1 MTEQENRTIREAL
14 SSCLSGV
21 DALSS
26 MRSDILRAAKGEKKV
41 KRKLSKGLVL
51 ALVLILMMSSVAVAA
66 GLGMFGQIGQQE
78 HSDSRLPG
86 LENVSTVLEK
96 AFDVGGGVTVTVHQ
110 AYYDGSRVFISY
122 SMTGPHD
129 VLETGVGDP
138 GIVNY
143 DREEQG
149 VIFREQWFVEGPNGQ
164 ELMDWLD
171 GSEPRWAT
179 CTVVNVHDGL
189 QIGETYLDIIGGE
202 YYYLEDGTLMSWK
215 ECEVPAELAEDEVTF
230 SIGVFT
236 NKTTHYQT
244 PEALY
249 TSYRE
254 RGKTTWHDFTVK
266 KTEASA
272 ALTGMAQTADWTAAA
287 DLTASAID
295 VKGEVILEC
304 PKAWSDLWQTWEN
317 PDKTDYIHDWTLYVN
332 GAEMDGYN
340 LNGGVN
346 VLADGKLRFTI
357 CYKLD
362 SLTADMKLVPIY
374 CYAGNKV
381 EEAIPLTAAK

>member
-1 MTEQENRTIREAL
+1 MNEQDKQKIHDAMNA
-14 SSCLSGV
+14 CLSGV
-21 DALSS
+21 ETLPSRRA
-26 MRSDILRAAKGEKKV
+26 DILRAAKGENKV
-41 KRKLSKGLVL
+41 KRKFNMGLIFAIV
-51 ALVLILMMSSVAVAA
+51 IIMMMSSVAVAA
-66 GLGMFGQIGQQE
+66 GLGLFGQLGHQQ

-86 LENVSTVLEK
+86 LENVSTTLDK

-122 SMTGPHD
+122 SVAGPYD

-149 VIFREQWFVEGPNGQ
+149 VIFRDLWYVEGPNGQ
-164 ELMDWLD
+164 AIMSWLD

-179 CTVVNVHDGL
+179 RTVANVHDGL
-189 QIGETYLDIIGGE
+189 QIGEEYLDIIGGE
-202 YYYLEDGTLMSWK
+202 YYWLEDGTLMSWK
-215 ECEVPAELAEDEVTF
+215 ECEVPAELAADEVTF

-249 TSYRE
+249 TSYQE

-272 ALTGMAQTADWTAAA
+272 ALTGTAQTSEWTATAQ
-287 DLTASAID
+287 LTASAID
-295 VKGEVILEC
+295 VKGEIILEC
-304 PKAWSDLWQTWEN
+304 PEVWSDLWQTWEN
-317 PDKTDYIHDWTLYVN
+317 PDKVDYIHDWAFYVN
-332 GAEMDGYN
+332 GAEVGGYN

-346 VLADGKLRFTI
+346 VLGDGKLRFTI

-362 SLTADMKLVPIY
+362 TLTADMKLVPIY
-374 CYAGNKV
+374 CHAGAKV
-381 EEAIPLTAAK
+381 EEAIPLTAE

>member
-1 MTEQENRTIREAL
+1 MTEQDKRKIREAMT
-14 SSCLSGV
+14 SCLSGV
-21 DALSS
+21 DALPS
-26 MRSDILRAAKGEKKV
+26 MRADILRAAKGEKKV
-41 KRKLSKGLVL
+41 KRSLSKGLVL

-66 GLGMFGQIGQQE
+66 GLGLFGQIGQQE

-86 LENVSTVLEK
+86 LENVSTVLNK

-122 SMTGPHD
+122 SVTGPYD
-129 VLETGVGDP
+129 VLETGTGKPDL
-138 GIVNY
+138 VNY
-143 DREEQG
+143 DQKYDG
-149 VIFREQWFVEGPNGQ
+149 VTFADMWYVEGPNGQ
-164 ELMDWLD
+164 ALMSWLD
-171 GSEPRWAT
+171 GSEPRWAKT
-179 CTVVNVHDGL
+179 TSVNVHDGL
-189 QIGETYLDIIGGE
+189 QIGDEYLDIIGGE
-202 YYYLEDGTLMSWK
+202 YYWLEDGTLMSWK
-215 ECEVPAELAEDEVTF
+215 ECIVPEELAADEVTF

-236 NKTTHYQT
+236 TGSAYYQT
-244 PEALY
+244 AEALY
-249 TSYRE
+249 TFGVD
-254 RGKTTWHDFTVK
+254 RGETTWHDFTVK

-272 ALTGMAQTADWTAAA
+272 ALSGMGQTTNWSAEAN
-287 DLTASAID
+287 LIASAID

-332 GAEMDGYN
+332 GAEVDGYN

-381 EEAIPLTAAK
+381 EEAIPLTAAE